1 MKTNQSG
8 RSMVEMLG
16 VLAIIGVLSVGGI
29 AGYSKAM
36 NKYKLNKFVDQL
48 SNIISGIITSYSGT
62 GSLQGLDNATVKKLG
77 LVPESMYESDSNA
90 PKNSWG
96 GYINF
101 AASSQSLGYTTI
113 YYDGIFYVQTNKI
126 PKDVCITLL
135 TADWGSNLHGMG
147 SISDSARPMPS
158 VNPDAAATETYA
170 KSGDETYPTPF
181 SMVRAEQVCSA
192 NPSTG
197 MNLFWYFKI

>member
-1 MKTNQSG
+1 
-8 RSMVEMLG
+8 MVEMLG
-16 VLAIIGVLSVGGI
+16 VLAIVGVLSVGGI

-36 NKYKLNKFVDQL
+36 NKYKLNKFVDQM
-48 SNIISGIITSYSGT
+48 SNIISGIMASFWGMANIK
-62 GSLQGLDNATVKKLG
+62 DINNVNVKKLG
-77 LVPESMYESDSNA
+77 LVPENMNEGNSTA
-90 PKNSWG
+90 PKNFWG

-158 VNPDAAATETYA
+158 VMPTDAATETYA
-170 KSGDETYPTPF
+170 KK
-181 SMVRAEQVCSA
+181 RR
-192 NPSTG
+192 
-197 MNLFWYFKI
+197 

>member
-1 MKTNQSG
+1 MKTNQRG

-36 NKYKLNKFVDQL
+36 NKYKLNKFVDQM
-48 SNIISGIITSYSGT
+48 SNIISGIMASFGGMANIK
-62 GSLQGLDNATVKKLG
+62 DINNVNVKKLG
-77 LVPESMYESDSNA
+77 LVPENMYEGNSTA
-90 PKNSWG
+90 PKNFWG

-170 KSGDETYPTPF
+170 KRGDETYPTPF